1 MKFCGQISI
10 EFPAADYFSIAEH
23 RRRLEE
29 ILSFIRSSYPDAT
42 LAVKERRERK
52 AVLELVGREGD
63 RVRVEIVGEAGGEV
77 DLVALARAFWSRSA

>member
-23 RRRLEE
+23 KRRLEE
-29 ILSFIRSSYPDAT
+29 ILSYIRSSYPDAT

-52 AVLELVGREGD
+52 ALYLAPAAPRAATG
-63 RVRVEIVGEAGGEV
+63 
-77 DLVALARAFWSRSA
+77 ALNSYPQD